1 VGGKGLTS
9 NLPVT
14 LFIIPF
20 TAALLA
26 AALGW
31 VIPGIARWISLVALL
46 ATAVLAVTG
55 IPAVLEAGSLHTH
68 LAGWAPPFGIEVV
81 LDPLSAFVAALVA
94 VVAFVVVAGSESHVD
109 AELPGRRT
117 VYHACVLLL
126 LSGLMGMVITND
138 LFNLFVQ
145 LEVASLSAYALV
157 ASGGRG
163 APKAGLTYLMVGTFG
178 ASLYLMGV
186 AFLYAATGSLN
197 MSDVASLIP
206 GADQR
211 LVFTGG
217 MLMIAGLGIKAAI
230 FPLHTWMPG
239 AYALSPA
246 PAASLMAPLVTKV
259 SAYALIRIIFWV
271 FGAGTVASMPPLL
284 ELLAWGG
291 ALAMVV
297 GGILALLQDDFRRLL
312 AYSSVGQMGVIAVGI
327 GIANQNS
334 LTGAVL
340 HIANDALMKAVL
352 FMAAG
357 VALIRF
363 GVRRVND
370 LHRFRGRAPWTAA
383 AMTIAAL
390 SLVGVPPLSGFF
402 GKWYVLSGAISERRW
417 ILAAA
422 LVVGSLATVGYVF
435 RILEQLYFVRER
447 PASKPAADPTPP
459 VTDAGQPAGPAM
471 VIAGGA
477 GRDPGG
483 PAGAGAGR
491 DAGGPAGAGAGRGG
505 TTLTAPARAERE
517 GSVGV
522 VAACAVL
529 AAGIVILG
537 LANARVVSLVI
548 LPSLP
553 GAAP

>member
-1 VGGKGLTS
+1 LTS

-31 VIPGIARWISLVALL
+31 VIPGIARWISLGALL
-46 ATAVLAVTG
+46 VTAVMAVMA

-94 VVAFVVVAGSESHVD
+94 VVAFIVIAGSESHVH

-157 ASGGRG
+157 AAGGRG

-206 GADQR
+206 AADQR

-230 FPLHTWMPG
+230 FPLHTWMPA
-239 AYALSPA
+239 AYALAPA

-259 SAYALIRIIFWV
+259 SAYALIRIVFWV

-327 GIANQNS
+327 GLANQNS

-352 FMAAG
+352 FLGAG
-357 VALIRF
+357 LALIRF

-370 LHRFRGRAPWTAA
+370 LHKLRGKAPWTAA

-402 GKWYVLSGAISERRW
+402 GKWYVLNGAIAERRW

-435 RILEQLYFVRER
+435 RILEQLFFFSER
-447 PASKPAADPTPP
+447 PAAKPAAVPAPAHA
-459 VTDAGQPAGPAM
+459 AGSQPATAAVLVP
-471 VIAGGA
+471 AGGGA
-477 GRDPGG
+477 AASPTVFARPG
-483 PAGAGAGR
+483 
-491 DAGGPAGAGAGRGG
+491 
-505 TTLTAPARAERE
+505 RE
-517 GSVGV
+517 GSIGV

-529 AAGIVILG
+529 AAGIVMLG
-537 LANARVVSLVI
+537 LANARVVSLVV
-548 LPSLP
+548 LPALP